1 MKPAASK
8 TLPQTRA
15 TAYWV
20 FPEASKKEAIR
31 ETVPSTMVERAIKGV
46 EKNRDR
52 RRLIASPQS

>member
-1 MKPAASK
+1 
-8 TLPQTRA
+8 
-15 TAYWV
+15 V

-31 ETVPSTMVERAIKGV
+31 ETVPSTMVERAISGV